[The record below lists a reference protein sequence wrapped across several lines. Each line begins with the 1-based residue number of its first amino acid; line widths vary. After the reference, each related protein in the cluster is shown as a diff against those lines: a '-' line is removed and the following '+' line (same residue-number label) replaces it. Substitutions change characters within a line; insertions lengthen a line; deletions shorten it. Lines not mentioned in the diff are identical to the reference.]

1 MATRKYDVCVAR
13 KGKDEKT
20 YWTKVGVI
28 LKSDKGYSLKMEVV
42 PVGWDGWASLFEPKE
57 KEQPQQQQRQPDRTG
72 GANQMDDDIPW

>member
-13 KGKDEKT
+13 KGKDDKT

-28 LKSDKGYSLKMEVV
+28 LKSDKGYSLKLEVV

-57 KEQPQQQQRQPDRTG
+57 PQQRPQQAQPSDG
-72 GANQMDDDIPW
+72 GASTMEDDIPWN